1 MKGKESFLKES
12 VLREIIVSMERSI
25 SWINAASS
33 RRGVTFILSFIF
45 IVFHGMHIFMQRAHW
60 KATVT
65 FLKQIKEIWDLL
77 LLSSLFS
84 LKEKIKVKFAKS
96 HFLWSWAMAAFSW
109 ITIELCCVFKNSFSA
124 RGRCFTFINVSE
136 RYHFGTVLYS
146 IVSQTSYTPSF
157 RKLSLS
163 FNQSTNQSINQSI
176 NQAYC
181 HTWGMVAQL
190 PEPEVHV

>member
-1 MKGKESFLKES
+1 MISVKQRKRLLYFKQLKGKESFLKES

-25 SWINAASS
+25 SWINAESS

-109 ITIELCCVFKNSFSA
+109 LTDLESFMNSKQLKDKERFLKGGVW
-124 RGRCFTFINVSE
+124 REIN
-136 RYHFGTVLYS
+136 
-146 IVSQTSYTPSF
+146 
-157 RKLSLS
+157 KLS
-163 FNQSTNQSINQSI
+163 
-176 NQAYC
+176 
-181 HTWGMVAQL
+181 
-190 PEPEVHV
+190 

>member
-1 MKGKESFLKES
+1 MKGKEIFLREG
-12 VLREIIVSMERSI
+12 VLREITVSMERSI

-60 KATVT
+60 KAT
-65 FLKQIKEIWDLL
+65 FLKQINEIWDLL

-124 RGRCFTFINVSE
+124 RGRCFTFINLSE

-146 IVSQTSYTPSF
+146 IVSETSYTPSF

-163 FNQSTNQSINQSI
+163 FNQSINQV
-176 NQAYC
+176 YR

-190 PEPEVHV
+190 PEPEAHV